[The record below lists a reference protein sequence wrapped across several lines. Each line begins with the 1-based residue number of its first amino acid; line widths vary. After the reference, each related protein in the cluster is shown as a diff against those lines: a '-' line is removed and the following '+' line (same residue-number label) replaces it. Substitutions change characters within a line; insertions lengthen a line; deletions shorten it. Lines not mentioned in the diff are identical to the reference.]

1 MGANVPRS
9 KKRSAASSSL
19 QLEPL
24 VFFIDRCLGRNIIP
38 GALRRAGAE
47 VRIHDEFFQ
56 PNAKDEVWLAEAGR
70 QGWIVLTK
78 DTRIRYRAVEI
89 NALLAAKARAFVL
102 TARGDLQ
109 GREIAA
115 IFVKALAAIKRL
127 AANTPSPFIAHVSRD
142 GKVSLV
148 KRGEANR

>member
-1 MGANVPRS
+1 MGANVRRS
-9 KKRSAASSSL
+9 KKQSDASLSL
-19 QLEPL
+19 QPEPL
-24 VFFIDRCLGRNIIP
+24 VFFIDRSLGRNIIP

-56 PNAKDEVWLAEAGR
+56 PSAKDEVWLSEAGR
-70 QGWIVLTK
+70 QGWVVLTK

-89 NALLAAKARAFVL
+89 NALLAAKVRAFVL

-115 IFVKALAAIKRL
+115 IFVKALPAIKRL
-127 AANTPSPFIAHVSRD
+127 ANNTPPPFIAHVSRD
-142 GKVSLV
+142 GKVSIV
-148 KRGEANR
+148 RRSGGN